1 MRVEILR
8 AKLYREQP
16 LAVGQIVEMD
26 AETGGWFVS
35 MGWAK
40 PAASPAA
47 PLTVKEA
54 EAVVPTQV
62 KRRRARL

>member
-8 AKLYREQP
+8 AKLYREQA

-26 AETGGWFVS
+26 SETGGWFVN

-40 PAASPAA
+40 PAGSPPA
-47 PLTVKEA
+47 PLTAEAA